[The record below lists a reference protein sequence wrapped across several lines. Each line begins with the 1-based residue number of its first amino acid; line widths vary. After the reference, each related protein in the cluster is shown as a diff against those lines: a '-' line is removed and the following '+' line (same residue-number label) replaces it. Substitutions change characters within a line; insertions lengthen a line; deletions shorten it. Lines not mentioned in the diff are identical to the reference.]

1 MAADRSTPPV
11 IGAVAGRARV
21 LAVLRIDMALS
32 SLSHA
37 VVPGGAGTLRHL
49 PEPTVLQIPTVAR
62 DPAERLDLF
71 AILH

>member
-1 MAADRSTPPV
+1 LRS
-11 IGAVAGRARV
+11 AQWQDGRASLR
-21 LAVLRIDMALS
+21 LRIDMALS